1 MPRKG
6 KVSVGSVCY
15 WNVSQLESG
24 PHHGKEGRVK
34 WGLIKG
40 PPLSFS
46 VPCPVPYESQLSSWC
61 STIPTVIL
69 PSGNLNVFIMMR
81 SAQVFPIEG
90 FSMYYL
96 TCYSTK
102 TWVHGPLPLENL
114 SEFIYLNMNVFSAQ
128 PTNSVR
134 DCCPGTLFCPP
145 FSRPG
150 AYKTDECLGVL
161 KK

>member
-6 KVSVGSVCY
+6 KVSVGSECY

-24 PHHGKEGRVK
+24 PHHGKEGRVQ
-34 WGLIKG
+34 WALIER
-40 PPLSFS
+40 PPLSHS
-46 VPCPVPYESQLSSWC
+46 VPCTAPHESQLGSRC
-61 STIPTVIL
+61 STIPAVIL
-69 PSGNLNVFIMMR
+69 LSGNLNVFIMMS
-81 SAQVFPIEG
+81 SAQVFLIED

-114 SEFIYLNMNVFSAQ
+114 SEFIYLNMSLFSAQ

-134 DCCPGTLFCPP
+134 AGTLFCPP
-145 FSRPG
+145 FYRPG
-150 AYKTDECLGVL
+150 AWMSV
-161 KK
+161 